1 MADKGKGKQ
10 RDGGAQLSHG
20 SILEL
25 RALAAEHVDKF
36 AKEGRQAV
44 KGQPRT
50 TQLQRVKDPFLKQSP
65 GLVKRLAAEARN
77 DAKRRRY
84 ADEDGPDEEQRREIL
99 KAKAKKYAQIRRGD
113 YSGLSKKEIEE
124 AVIDFERKLEDY
136 SSDSSDKD
144 ESARPARGRWSD
156 DSDDSDGDD
165 LAQVEYLDELGRTRV
180 GTRRE
185 AKDAERQIRKERGGP
200 VELIES
206 GAEGSAYAEVQKSEV
221 IHGEQHVFPVYQ
233 PDPEA
238 IKAKYR
244 QAEEEARAH
253 HYDSTKEVRVK
264 GAGAYQFSLDE
275 DIRAQQQ
282 AALKASREET
292 EQARARASERGGLTA
307 AQEARKRKM
316 DERKAMIDAKRA
328 KMLGGEKE
336 VERLREEKKAK
347 EADDFL
353 MELERDLK

>member
-1 MADKGKGKQ
+1 MPHKATSDRGQ
-10 RDGGAQLSHG
+10 PPHG
-20 SILEL
+20 SMLEL

-44 KGQPRT
+44 KGQSRT
-50 TQLQRVKDPFLKQSP
+50 TQLQKASRADPFLKQSP

-77 DAKRRRY
+77 DAKRRRF

-99 KAKAKKYAQIRRGD
+99 KAKARKYEQIQRGD

-124 AVIDFERKLEDY
+124 AVIDFERKLEDDSDY
-136 SSDSSDKD
+136 SSDED
-144 ESARPARGRWSD
+144 ESVRPARAHWSD
-156 DSDDSDGDD
+156 ESYSDGDD

-185 AKDAERQIRKERGGP
+185 AKEAERQSRKERGGP
-200 VELIES
+200 KELIES
-206 GAEGSAYAEVQKSEV
+206 GAEGSAYAQVQQSEV

-253 HYDSTKEVRVK
+253 HYDSNKEVRVK

-275 DIRAQQQ
+275 DLRAQQQ
-282 AALKASREET
+282 AALKASRQET
-292 EQARARASERGGLTA
+292 EQARAKASQRGGLTA
-307 AQEARKRKM
+307 AQEARKRKI

-328 KMLGGEKE
+328 KLLGGEEE
-336 VERLREEKKAK
+336 VERLPKEKKAK
-347 EADDFL
+347 EADEFL
-353 MELERDLK
+353 KGLELELK